1 MKLFLLF
8 MAVLSLLAQARAVPL
23 VWGITICRA
32 SGAGRRRPPPEPGLG
47 MLREL

>member
-8 MAVLSLLAQARAVPL
+8 MAVLSLLAQARAAVPL
-23 VWGITICRA
+23 VWGVICRA
-32 SGAGRRRPPPEPGLG
+32 SDAGRRRPPPEPGMG

>member
-23 VWGITICRA
+23 VWGVICRA

-47 MLREL
+47 VLREL